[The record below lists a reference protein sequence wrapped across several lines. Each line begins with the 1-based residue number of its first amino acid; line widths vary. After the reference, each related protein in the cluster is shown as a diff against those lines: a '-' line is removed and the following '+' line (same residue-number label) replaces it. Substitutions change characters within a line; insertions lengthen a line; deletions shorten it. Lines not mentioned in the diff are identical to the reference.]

1 MWIMSSLY
9 EIKRSI
15 EQIISERP
23 NHSKT
28 IKEAVSKNFKL
39 ENILHTSIDAE
50 TEFLSLLD
58 NYQTEDK
65 YEGYEILSRVLKSLN
80 YVKSQLSDKF
90 GDVKTEVEHKNDE
103 TKFNFVDG
111 KRYRL
116 LTLLVYPSYK
126 GETQATYFFKPI
138 LKEPELVVDIY
149 KILNNEVAMDFVE
162 SKINNLVNEAN
173 AKEEG
178 ERVHV
183 DADSGDGKKVVKRTI
198 EEILASLGVEVY
210 KGNVGLSDIGGY
222 QEIKDR
228 VKREIFV
235 PFLYKDLLEAVK
247 SANRMSISTDVDSAL
262 FYGPP
267 GTGKTMMARAIA
279 NDEKVNFLYMNLSK
293 IYSVWYSES
302 SKRMEAAID
311 SAVRYSNEHG
321 KTVLFIDEIDS
332 LGSRT
337 YTYSTESGK
346 VLNTLLTKLSGISSQ
361 DNKNLLII
369 GCTNL
374 LDNLDPALV
383 SRFKTKIY
391 FGMPDKSDRLDII
404 SKYAKNLSREELES
418 LSEKTQGFSGRDIES
433 MASIAESNFAYDL
446 ANKNVTDSHG
456 YNIKVDYYIK
466 AAELTKRTKENDE
479 KVRDM
484 YR

>member
-1 MWIMSSLY
+1 MSSLY

-23 NHSKT
+23 NHSNT

-39 ENILHTSIDAE
+39 ENILRTSINFE
-50 TEFLSLLD
+50 NEFLSLID
-58 NYQTEDK
+58 SYQVEDK
-65 YEGYEILSRVLKSLN
+65 YESYDISLLLLKSLN
-80 YVKSQLSDKF
+80 YIKSQLSDNF
-90 GDVKTEVEHKNDE
+90 GGVKTEVEYKND
-103 TKFNFVDG
+103 KISFDFLDRKG
-111 KRYRL
+111 YHL
-116 LTLLVYPSYK
+116 LSLSVYSAYK
-126 GETQATYFFKPI
+126 EDYQSTNFFKPL
-138 LKEPELVVDIY
+138 LKEPELVADIY
-149 KILNNEVAMDFVE
+149 KILNNEVVLNFVE
-162 SKINNLVNEAN
+162 SKINKMINETN

-178 ERVHV
+178 GRVHV
-183 DADSGDGKKVVKRTI
+183 DANSGDGKKVVRKTI
-198 EEILASLGVEVY
+198 EEILADLGVEVY

-337 YTYSTESGK
+337 YTYGTESGK

-391 FGMPDKSDRLDII
+391 FGMPDKPDRIDII
-404 SKYAKNLSREELES
+404 SKYAKNLSREELEK

-446 ANKNVTDSHG
+446 ANKNVTDSHD
-456 YNIKVDYYIK
+456 YNINVDYYIK

-479 KVRDM
+479 KARDM